1 MISPS
6 TRLALCLLSLASAS
20 GLSCNR
26 SSGDAAPSASAAPR
40 PPPSAAVKAPAPKSA
55 PTATP
60 PAPSGADEGAGCGMD
75 GSWKAVGY
83 ACKGESKHPFP
94 DFLAW
99 SLAVSGADAPFKEQL
114 SPPLPSCTGIQ
125 PWKASC
131 TKSPAVLTLAPNG
144 KEQCTPSNCLH
155 APRGK
160 PHGGCGE
167 VPSAPLVW
175 SIVEQTPTSMV
186 LKSMEPFNLTT
197 CTSSK
202 KSNPLTVWWQK
213 Q

>member
-1 MISPS
+1 
-6 TRLALCLLSLASAS
+6 
-20 GLSCNR
+20 
-26 SSGDAAPSASAAPR
+26 
-40 PPPSAAVKAPAPKSA
+40 
-55 PTATP
+55 
-60 PAPSGADEGAGCGMD
+60 MD

-83 ACKGESKHPFP
+83 ACKGETKHAFP

-99 SLAVSGADAPFKEQL
+99 TIAVNGADAPFKEQL

-131 TKSPAVLTLAPNG
+131 TKSPAVLTLSPNG
-144 KEQCTPSNCLH
+144 VEQCTPSNCLR

-160 PHGGCGE
+160 PSGGCGK

-175 SIVEQTPTSMV
+175 SIVEQTASSLV
-186 LKSMEPFNLTT
+186 LTSMEPFSLTT
-197 CTSSK
+197 CSSTG